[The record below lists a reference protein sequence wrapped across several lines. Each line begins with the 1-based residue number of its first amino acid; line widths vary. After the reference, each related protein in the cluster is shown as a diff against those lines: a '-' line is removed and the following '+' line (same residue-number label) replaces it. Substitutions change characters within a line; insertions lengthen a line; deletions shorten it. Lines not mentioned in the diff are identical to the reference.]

1 MAFVGKQ
8 PIYFAM
14 SRIIATKYYRKKI
27 SGNKLTKE
35 EAIKQISE
43 ILDIAIMIRYQDTK
57 EFENYIRSL
66 NGDRIVEVFTKNVKL
81 SYF

>member
-1 MAFVGKQ
+1 MCIRDR

-14 SRIIATKYYRKKI
+14 SKITAAKYYRKKI
-27 SGNKLTKE
+27 AGNKLTRE

-57 EFENYIRSL
+57 EFENHLRSL
-66 NGDRIVEVFTKNVKL
+66 NGDKVVEVFTRNVKL